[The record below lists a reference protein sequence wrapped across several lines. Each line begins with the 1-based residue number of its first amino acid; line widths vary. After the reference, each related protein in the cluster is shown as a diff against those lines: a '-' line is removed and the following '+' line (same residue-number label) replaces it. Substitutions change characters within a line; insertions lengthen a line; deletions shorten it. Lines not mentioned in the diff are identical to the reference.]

1 MAKAL
6 FRSIL
11 VPLDGSPF
19 AEQALPWASE
29 TARRAGAMMQLA
41 LVHHPA
47 PALATALEM
56 PEIGAQLDDE
66 ARAREQSYL
75 TAQVDRVRASWNV
88 PVTSVLLNGG
98 VAEALHHQAEVSGA
112 DLLVLTTHGRGP
124 VSRFWL
130 GSIAD
135 QLMRRLHLPL
145 LFVRP
150 LESSVAVP
158 LAPQVRRIMVT
169 LDGSPFAEEALG
181 AAQAMAGAFGAEI
194 VLLLV
199 IEPPVPIADPA
210 GLMVIPVTVDAEKRI
225 RESAAAYLATVT
237 SRLAAEGGA
246 VTSAAVEGATVA
258 GAVLAQVD
266 AQRIDLLVI
275 ASHGAGG
282 FERLVMGSVAD
293 KVVRGAHI
301 PVLVVRPEGAA
312 RPIP

>member
-66 ARAREQSYL
+66 ARAREQ

-98 VAEALHHQAEVSGA
+98 VAEALHHQAEASGA

-150 LESSVAVP
+150 LESSVAIP

-169 LDGSPFAEEALG
+169 LDGSPFAEQALA

-210 GLMVIPVTVDAEKRI
+210 GLMVIPTTVDAEKRI

-301 PVLVVRPEGAA
+301 PVLVVRPEGAG
-312 RPIP
+312 RPTP

>member
-1 MAKAL
+1 MAQAP

-19 AEQALPWASE
+19 AEQALPWAAE

-56 PEIGAQLDDE
+56 PEIGAQLDEE

-98 VAEALHHQAEVSGA
+98 VGEALQHQAEASGA

-150 LESSVAVP
+150 GESTAGV
-158 LAPQVRRIMVT
+158 PQVRRILVT

-181 AAQAMAGAFGAEI
+181 PAQAMAGAFGAEI

-210 GLMVIPVTVDAEKRI
+210 GLMVIPATVDAEKRM
-225 RESAAAYLATVT
+225 RESAAAYLATIT
-237 SRLAAEGGA
+237 ARLVAEG
-246 VTSAAVEGATVA
+246 VEVSSAAVEGSTVA
-258 GAVLAQVD
+258 GAVLAQAD
-266 AQRIDLLVI
+266 AQRIDLLVV

-293 KVVRGAHI
+293 KVVRGARI
-301 PVLVVRPEGAA
+301 PVLVVRPEGEG
-312 RPIP
+312 RPVR

>member
-210 GLMVIPVTVDAEKRI
+210 GLTVIPVTVDAEKRI

-301 PVLVVRPEGAA
+301 PVLVVRPEGAG
-312 RPIP
+312 RPTP